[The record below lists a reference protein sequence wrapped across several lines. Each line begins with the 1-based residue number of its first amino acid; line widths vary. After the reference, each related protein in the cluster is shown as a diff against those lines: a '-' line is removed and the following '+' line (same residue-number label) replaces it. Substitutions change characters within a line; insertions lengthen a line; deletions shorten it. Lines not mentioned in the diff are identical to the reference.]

1 MSEDIFNK
9 LRRENP
15 QMTIYFTGCIYNEA
29 LIIIEDKIQEIIG
42 KSLSEIGMKSPTRQQ
57 EMNIDRE
64 MLRELSYD
72 TDKMVPY
79 VALNEPLLNI
89 DQQ

>member
-1 MSEDIFNK
+1 MISEI
-9 LRRENP
+9 R
-15 QMTIYFTGCIYNEA
+15 
-29 LIIIEDKIQEIIG
+29 IIEDKIQEIIG